1 MTYLYFLTGLLASA
15 ALVFALLVLLVL
27 ALRNNWNHAN
37 RMRLSFIAPIL
48 LAVAIVYFCVT
59 EFVPRAFDLV
69 ALAGKHYDVADLD
82 LKETQLGRSSLIS
95 EGQSYY
101 FMPGTFEKNSR
112 GRFQIIFTPG
122 TRFVIRATYLE
133 DSPDP

>member
-1 MTYLYFLTGLLASA
+1 MTYLYFLSGLLASA

-82 LKETQLGRSSLIS
+82 LKEPQRGRSSLIS
-95 EGQSYY
+95 EGQFYY
-101 FMPGTFEKNSR
+101 FMPGTF
-112 GRFQIIFTPG
+112 
-122 TRFVIRATYLE
+122 
-133 DSPDP
+133 